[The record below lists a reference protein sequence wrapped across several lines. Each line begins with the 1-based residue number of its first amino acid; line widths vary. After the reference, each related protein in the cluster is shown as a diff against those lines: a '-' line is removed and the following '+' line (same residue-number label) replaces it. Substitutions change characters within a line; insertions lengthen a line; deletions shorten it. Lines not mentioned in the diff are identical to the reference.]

1 MQIVIIYS
9 PSRHAK
15 PVRLSVSCGTQK
27 KIFWKSCGQNHIG
40 SQWLLFYRP
49 KNKKI
54 TLFIINITTFYTLIL
69 YIKVN

>member
-1 MQIVIIYS
+1 MPNLYDFLYPAEHKRRYS
-9 PSRHAK
+9 EK
-15 PVRLSVSCGTQK
+15 V
-27 KIFWKSCGQNHIG
+27 GQNHIG